1 MVLHGLTNRG
11 INGETD
17 AIVFYDFGTG
27 WIDAVPVKNRTNAET
42 LRAFREVIGDLKEVN
57 SFSFD
62 TEREYAPLP
71 CKKCIVIRRGSSSP
85 HAETLESK

>member
-1 MVLHGLTNRG
+1 MKQMPSSST
-11 INGETD
+11 T
-17 AIVFYDFGTG
+17 FGTG

-62 TEREYAPLP
+62 TEREYAPPSVQENVL
-71 CKKCIVIRRGSSSP
+71 
-85 HAETLESK
+85 

>member
-1 MVLHGLTNRG
+1 MAL
-11 INGETD
+11 NGETD

-27 WIDAVPVKNRTNAET
+27 WLDAVPVKNRTNAET

-62 TEREYAPLP
+62 TEREYAPP
-71 CKKCIVIRRGSSSP
+71 SVQEMYCDKARGSSSP